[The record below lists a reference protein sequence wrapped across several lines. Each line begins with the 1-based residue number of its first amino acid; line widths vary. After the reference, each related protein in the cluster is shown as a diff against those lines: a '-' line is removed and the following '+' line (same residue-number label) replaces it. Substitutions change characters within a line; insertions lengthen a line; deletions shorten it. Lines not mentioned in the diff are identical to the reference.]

1 MSAKKKQNTEIRD
14 TYENRDRIHLVM
26 VGLTVLFIILSV
38 GILVCI
44 GHIQATYNV
53 DKRVINLFRPRPDRY
68 VEEPRRGRILAE
80 DGRPLAITAPKYD
93 IYMDCTVRKTEF
105 KEIDLKEARRIQRLK
120 EQGKDAPQPEKKGEA
135 AEKLWRA
142 KADTLSRELAR
153 LFPAK
158 PASQY
163 YSEITNGRENGKKH
177 ILIQKNVDHGTLNV
191 LKTLPLFR
199 EGPYKGGIIAEKH
212 DERIYPY
219 DTLARR
225 VIGYVREQNRKGVE
239 GAFDYVLH
247 GTEGVEWR
255 RVTDDRKYIRDFD
268 STTVKAVDGCDVRTT
283 LNVDFQEIAD
293 RALRRQIADDP
304 QIRAGIAVLMEVE
317 TGAIRAMVNLSRD
330 TIPGSK
336 LWERDNLV
344 LKEVG
349 EQGSVMKTVTLLSLV
364 EDGHVKNLEE
374 TIPTNH
380 GVVPGYNQDVH
391 ILEYEHNTG
400 RREITVKHGFEISSN
415 YVFTYLPEKYYGNNP
430 QEFFDHIY
438 AYRLGEKF
446 DFDLDGLGTPVVNRP
461 GTKGWS
467 RTTLGTTAYGYGM
480 SVTPLHVVTFY
491 NAIANKGRMMKPYV
505 VESVEKDG
513 KVITAFGPSVL
524 NTICTPATADTV
536 TRALRS
542 VVNDGT
548 ARVRL
553 KGAVLPVAGK
563 TGTAQVVLTPDERK
577 GSSDPYHDPWGRK
590 KNQGTFV
597 GFFPAG
603 PGDTPKYTILVTV
616 YSYLSGASFYG
627 GTKPAQAVRDIVDEI
642 HAIDDTW
649 SNSISTT
656 GSLPTMAARN
666 AAMEDGK
673 TPDLKGFALMDAL
686 YAVENAGYK
695 CVYEGT
701 GHVKEQTP
709 AAGAAIKKGG
719 TIRLTLK

>member
-1 MSAKKKQNTEIRD
+1 MSAKKKQKTEIRD

-26 VGLTVLFIILSV
+26 VGLTMLFIALSV
-38 GILVCI
+38 GILICI
-44 GHIQATYNV
+44 GHIQATYSV
-53 DKRVINLFRPRPDRY
+53 DRKVINLFRPRPDRY
-68 VEEPRRGRILAE
+68 VEVPKRGRILAE
-80 DGRPLAITAPKYD
+80 DGRPLAITAPLYD
-93 IYMDCTVRKTEF
+93 IYMDCTVRKSEF
-105 KEIDLKEARRIQRLK
+105 EEMDNKEQRRLK
-120 EQGKDAPQPEKKGEA
+120 KLQADGKEVPAAKFPGTA
-135 AEKLWRA
+135 AEKAWQS
-142 KADTLSRELAR
+142 KADSLSRELAR

-158 PASQY
+158 SAGQY
-163 YSEITNGRENGKKH
+163 LDDILAGRENGKKH
-177 ILIQKNVDHGTLNV
+177 VLIRKNVNHATLNV

-199 EGPYKGGIIAEKH
+199 EGAYKGGLIAEEH

-225 VIGYVREQNRKGVE
+225 VIGYVRELGRIGIE
-239 GAFDYVLH
+239 GTYDYELH

-268 STTVKAVDGCDVRTT
+268 STVVKAVDGNDVRTT
-283 LNVDFQEIAD
+283 LNIDFQDIAD

-364 EDGHVKNLEE
+364 EDGYVKNLEE

-380 GVVPGYNQDVH
+380 GVVPGYNQDTH

-480 SVTPLHVVTFY
+480 SVTPLHVGTFY

-505 VESVEKDG
+505 VESIEKDG

-524 NTICTPATADTV
+524 NNICTPATADTV
-536 TRALRS
+536 TCALRS

-548 ARVRL
+548 ARARL
-553 KGAVLPVAGK
+553 KGAILPVAGK

-603 PGDTPKYTILVTV
+603 TEDTPKYTILVTV

-627 GTKPAQAVRDIVDEI
+627 GTKPAQAVREIVDEI

-649 SNSISTT
+649 SNSIPTT
-656 GSLPTMAARN
+656 GSLPTMTARN
-666 AAMEDGK
+666 AAVEDGK

-686 YAVENAGYK
+686 FAVENAGYK
-695 CVYEGT
+695 CAYEGT
-701 GHVKEQTP
+701 GHVTAQAP
-709 AAGAAIKKGG
+709 AAGAAIKKGE

>member
-14 TYENRDRIHLVM
+14 TFENRDRIHMVM
-26 VGLTVLFIILSV
+26 VGLTTLFILLSV
-38 GILVCI
+38 GILICI
-44 GHIQATYNV
+44 GHIQATYSV
-53 DKRVINLFRPRPDRY
+53 DQKVINLFRPRPDKN
-68 VEEPRRGRILAE
+68 VEEPKRGRILAE
-80 DGRPLAITAPKYD
+80 DGRPLAITSPLYD
-93 IYMDCTVRKTEF
+93 IYMDCTVRKNEF
-105 KEIDLKEARRIQRLK
+105 EEMDRKEARRIKKLTDEGK
-120 EQGKDAPQPEKKGEA
+120 EAPAPVHPGTA
-135 AEKLWRA
+135 AETLWKS
-142 KADTLSRELAR
+142 KADSLSRELAR

-158 PASQY
+158 TATQY
-163 YSEITNGRENGKKH
+163 YNEIIAGRENGKKH
-177 ILIQKNVDHGTLNV
+177 VLIRKNVRHNTLNV

-199 EGPYKGGIIAEKH
+199 EGPYRGGLIAEKH
-212 DERIYPY
+212 NERIYPY

-225 VIGYVREQNRKGVE
+225 VIGYVKEENRIGIE
-239 GAFDYVLH
+239 GTFDYELH

-268 STTVKAVDGCDVRTT
+268 STIVKAVDGNDVRTT
-283 LNVDFQEIAD
+283 LNIDFQDIAD

-364 EDGHVKNLEE
+364 EDGYVHSLEE

-380 GVVPGYNQDVH
+380 GAVPGYNQDSH
-391 ILEYEHNTG
+391 IIDYEHQTG
-400 RREITVKHGFEISSN
+400 RSEITVKHGFEISSN
-415 YVFTYLPEKYYGNNP
+415 YVFTYLPEKFYGSNP

-446 DFDLDGLGTPVVNRP
+446 DFDLEGLGTPVVNRP
-461 GTKGWS
+461 GTRGWS

-505 VESVEKDG
+505 VESIEKDG
-513 KVITAFGPSVL
+513 KVIKQYGPSVL
-524 NTICTPATADTV
+524 NNICTRATADTV
-536 TRALRS
+536 TRALKA
-542 VVNDGT
+542 VVDDGT
-548 ARVRL
+548 AKRL
-553 KGAVLPVAGK
+553 KGAKLSVAGK
-563 TGTAQVVLTPDERK
+563 TGTAQVVLKPEERK
-577 GSSDPYHDPWGRK
+577 GSSDPYHDAWGRK

-597 GFFPAG
+597 GFFPAEN
-603 PGDTPKYTILVTV
+603 PKYTILVTV

-642 HAIDDTW
+642 YAIDDTW
-649 SNSISTT
+649 SGKIAAT
-656 GSLPTMAARN
+656 GTLPRMEERQAAVS
-666 AAMEDGK
+666 DGK
-673 TPDLKGFALMDAL
+673 APDLKGFGLMDAL

-695 CVYEGT
+695 CTYEGA
-701 GHVKEQTP
+701 GHVTAQSP
-709 AAGAAIKKGG
+709 APGAALKKGE

>member
-1 MSAKKKQNTEIRD
+1 MSAKKKQKTEIRD

-26 VGLTVLFIILSV
+26 VGLTTLFIALSL

-44 GHIQATYNV
+44 GHIQATYSV

-68 VEEPRRGRILAE
+68 VEEPKRGRILAQ
-80 DGRPLAITAPKYD
+80 DGRPLAITAPLYD
-93 IYMDCTVRKTEF
+93 IYMDCTVRKSEF
-105 KEIDLKEARRIQRLK
+105 EEMDRKEARRIKRLQEDGK
-120 EQGKDAPQPEKKGEA
+120 EAPAPQYKGAA
-135 AEKLWRA
+135 AEKAWKA
-142 KADTLSRELAR
+142 KA
-153 LFPAK
+153 
-158 PASQY
+158 
-163 YSEITNGRENGKKH
+163 RENGKKH
-177 ILIQKNVDHGTLNV
+177 VLIRRNVNHATLQT
-191 LKTLPLFR
+191 LKTLPLYR
-199 EGPYKGGIIAEKH
+199 EGAYKGGLIAEEH

-225 VIGYVREQNRKGVE
+225 VIGYVREQNRIGIE
-239 GAFDYVLH
+239 GTYDYELH

-268 STTVKAVDGCDVRTT
+268 STTVKAVDGNDVRTT
-283 LNVDFQEIAD
+283 LNIDFQDIAD
-293 RALRRQIADDP
+293 RALRGQIADDP

-364 EDGHVKNLEE
+364 EDGHVHSLEE

-380 GVVPGYNQDVH
+380 GAVPGYNLDAH
-391 ILEYEHNTG
+391 ILDYERLTG
-400 RREITVKHGFEISSN
+400 RSEITVKHGFEISSN
-415 YVFTYLPEKYYGNNP
+415 YVFTYLPEKYYGSNP

-461 GTKGWS
+461 GTRGWS

-513 KVITAFGPSVL
+513 KVLKQYGPSVL
-524 NTICTPATADTV
+524 NNICTRATADTV
-536 TRALRS
+536 TRALQA

-548 ARVRL
+548 AKRL
-553 KGAVLPVAGK
+553 KDAKLSVAGK
-563 TGTAQVVLTPDERK
+563 TGTAQVVLTPKERK
-577 GSSDPYHDPWGRK
+577 GSADPYHDPWGRK

-597 GFFPAG
+597 GFFPAEN
-603 PGDTPKYTILVTV
+603 PKYTILVTV

-627 GTKPAQAVRDIVDEI
+627 GTKPAQAVREIVDEI
-642 HAIDDTW
+642 YAIDDAW
-649 SNSISTT
+649 SGRIPTT
-656 GSLPTMAARN
+656 GTLPAMAART
-666 AAMEDGK
+666 AQVEGGK
-673 TPDLKGFALMDAL
+673 APDLKGFALMDAL

-701 GHVKEQTP
+701 GHVTAQHP
-709 AAGAAIKKGG
+709 APGAALKKGE

>member
-14 TYENRDRIHLVM
+14 TFENRDRIHMVM
-26 VGLTVLFIILSV
+26 VGLTTLFILLSA

-44 GHIQATYNV
+44 GHIQATYSV
-53 DKRVINLFRPRPDRY
+53 DPKVINLFRPRPDKN
-68 VEEPRRGRILAE
+68 VEEPKRGRILAE
-80 DGRPLAITAPKYD
+80 DGRPLAITSPLYD
-93 IYMDCTVRKTEF
+93 IYMDCTVRKSEF
-105 KEIDLKEARRIQRLK
+105 EEMDRKEARRIKKLTDDGK
-120 EQGKDAPQPEKKGEA
+120 EAPAPIHPGTT
-135 AEKLWRA
+135 AETLWKS
-142 KADTLSRELAR
+142 KADSLSRELAR

-158 PASQY
+158 SATQY
-163 YSEITNGRENGKKH
+163 YNEIIAGRENGKKH
-177 ILIQKNVDHGTLNV
+177 VLIRKNVRHNTLNV

-199 EGPYKGGIIAEKH
+199 EGPYRGGLIAEKH
-212 DERIYPY
+212 NERIYPY

-225 VIGYVREQNRKGVE
+225 VIGYVKEQNRIGIE
-239 GAFDYVLH
+239 GTFDYELH

-268 STTVKAVDGCDVRTT
+268 STVVKAVDGRDVRTT
-283 LNVDFQEIAD
+283 LNIDFQDIAD

-317 TGAIRAMVNLSRD
+317 SGAIRAMVNLSRD
-330 TIPGSK
+330 SIPGTP

-364 EDGHVKNLEE
+364 EDGYVKSLEQ

-380 GVVPGYNQDVH
+380 GAVPGYNQDSH
-391 ILEYEHNTG
+391 IIDYERQTG
-400 RREITVKHGFEISSN
+400 RSEITVKHGFEISSN
-415 YVFTYLPEKYYGNNP
+415 YVFTYLPEKYYGANP

-446 DFDLDGLGTPVVNRP
+446 DFDLEGLGTPVVNRP

-505 VESVEKDG
+505 VESIEKDG
-513 KVITAFGPSVL
+513 KVIKQYGRSVL
-524 NTICTPATADTV
+524 NNICTPATADTV
-536 TRALRS
+536 TRALTA

-548 ARVRL
+548 AKRL
-553 KGAVLPVAGK
+553 KDAKLSVAGK
-563 TGTAQVVLTPDERK
+563 TGTAQVVLKPEERK
-577 GSSDPYHDPWGRK
+577 GSSDPYHDAWGRK

-597 GFFPAG
+597 GFFPAEN
-603 PGDTPKYTILVTV
+603 PKYTILVTV
-616 YSYLSGASFYG
+616 YSYLSAASFYG
-627 GTKPAQAVRDIVDEI
+627 GTKPALAVRDIVDEI
-642 HAIDDTW
+642 YAIDDTW
-649 SNSISTT
+649 SGRIAST
-656 GSLPTMAARN
+656 GSLPRMEEREAAIS
-666 AAMEDGK
+666 DGQA
-673 TPDLKGFALMDAL
+673 PDLKGFGLMDAL

-695 CVYEGT
+695 CTYEGA
-701 GHVKEQTP
+701 GHVTAQTP
-709 AAGAAIKKGG
+709 APGAALKKGE

>member
-1 MSAKKKQNTEIRD
+1 MSAKKKQKTEIRD

-26 VGLTVLFIILSV
+26 VGLTTLFIALSL

-44 GHIQATYNV
+44 GHIQATYSV

-68 VEEPRRGRILAE
+68 VEEPKRGRILAQ
-80 DGRPLAITAPKYD
+80 DGRPLAITAPLYD
-93 IYMDCTVRKTEF
+93 IYMDCTVRKSEF
-105 KEIDLKEARRIQRLK
+105 EEMDRKEARRIKRLQEDGK
-120 EQGKDAPQPEKKGEA
+120 EAPAPQYKGAA
-135 AEKLWRA
+135 AEKAWKA
-142 KADTLSRELAR
+142 KADTLARELAR
-153 LFPAK
+153 PL
-158 PASQY
+158 Q
-163 YSEITNGRENGKKH
+163 T
-177 ILIQKNVDHGTLNV
+177 
-191 LKTLPLFR
+191 LKTLPLYR
-199 EGPYKGGIIAEKH
+199 EGAYKGGLIAEEH

-225 VIGYVREQNRKGVE
+225 VIGYVREQNRIGIE
-239 GAFDYVLH
+239 GTYDYELH

-268 STTVKAVDGCDVRTT
+268 STTVKAVDGNDVRTT
-283 LNVDFQEIAD
+283 LNIDFQDIAD
-293 RALRRQIADDP
+293 RALRGQIADDP

-364 EDGHVKNLEE
+364 EDGHVHSLEE

-380 GVVPGYNQDVH
+380 GAVPGYNQDVH
-391 ILEYEHNTG
+391 ILDYERQTG
-400 RREITVKHGFEISSN
+400 RSEITVKHGFEISSN
-415 YVFTYLPEKYYGNNP
+415 YVFTYLPEKYYGANP

-505 VESVEKDG
+505 VESVEQDG
-513 KVITAFGPSVL
+513 KVLKQYGPSVL
-524 NTICTPATADTV
+524 NNVCTRATADTV
-536 TRALRS
+536 TRALQA

-548 ARVRL
+548 AKRL
-553 KGAVLPVAGK
+553 KGAKLSVAGK
-563 TGTAQVVLTPDERK
+563 TGTAQVVLTAKERK
-577 GSSDPYHDPWGRK
+577 GSADPYHDPWGRK

-597 GFFPAG
+597 GFFPAEN
-603 PGDTPKYTILVTV
+603 PKYTILVTV

-627 GTKPAQAVRDIVDEI
+627 GTKPAQAVREIVDEI
-642 HAIDDTW
+642 YAIDDTW
-649 SNSISTT
+649 SGRIAST
-656 GSLPTMAARN
+656 GALPAMAARS
-666 AAMEDGK
+666 AQVESGK
-673 TPDLKGFALMDAL
+673 APDLKGFALMDAL

-701 GHVKEQTP
+701 GHVTAQKP
-709 AAGAAIKKGG
+709 APGADLKKGE

>member
-14 TYENRDRIHLVM
+14 TFENRDRIHMVM
-26 VGLTVLFIILSV
+26 VGLTTLFILLSA

-44 GHIQATYNV
+44 GHIQATYSV
-53 DKRVINLFRPRPDRY
+53 DPKVINLFRPRPDKN
-68 VEEPRRGRILAE
+68 VEEPKRGRILAE
-80 DGRPLAITAPKYD
+80 DGRPLAITSPLYD
-93 IYMDCTVRKTEF
+93 IYMDCTVRKSEF
-105 KEIDLKEARRIQRLK
+105 EEMDRKEARRIKKLTDDGK
-120 EQGKDAPQPEKKGEA
+120 EAPAPIHPGTT
-135 AEKLWRA
+135 AETLWKS
-142 KADTLSRELAR
+142 KADSLSRELAR

-158 PASQY
+158 TAAQY
-163 YSEITNGRENGKKH
+163 YNEIIAGRENGKKH
-177 ILIQKNVDHGTLNV
+177 VLIRKNVRHNTLNV

-199 EGPYKGGIIAEKH
+199 EGPYRGGLIAEKH
-212 DERIYPY
+212 NERIYPY

-225 VIGYVREQNRKGVE
+225 VIGYVKEQNRIGIE
-239 GAFDYVLH
+239 GTFDYELH

-268 STTVKAVDGCDVRTT
+268 STVVKAVDGRDVRTT
-283 LNVDFQEIAD
+283 LNIDFQDIAD

-317 TGAIRAMVNLSRD
+317 SGAIRAMVNLSRD
-330 TIPGSK
+330 SIPGTP

-364 EDGHVKNLEE
+364 EDGYVTSLEQ

-380 GVVPGYNQDVH
+380 GAVPGYNQDSH
-391 ILEYEHNTG
+391 IIDYERQTG
-400 RREITVKHGFEISSN
+400 RSEITVKHGFEISSN
-415 YVFTYLPEKYYGNNP
+415 YVFTYLPEKYYGANP

-446 DFDLDGLGTPVVNRP
+446 DFDLEGLGTPVVNRP

-505 VESVEKDG
+505 VESIEKDG
-513 KVITAFGPSVL
+513 KVIKQYGRSVL
-524 NTICTPATADTV
+524 NNICTPATADTV
-536 TRALRS
+536 TRALTA

-548 ARVRL
+548 AKRL
-553 KGAVLPVAGK
+553 KDAKLSVAGK
-563 TGTAQVVLTPDERK
+563 TGTAQVVLKPEERK
-577 GSSDPYHDPWGRK
+577 GSSDPYHDAWGRK

-597 GFFPAG
+597 GFFPAEN
-603 PGDTPKYTILVTV
+603 PKYTILVTV
-616 YSYLSGASFYG
+616 YSYLSAASFYG
-627 GTKPAQAVRDIVDEI
+627 GTKPALAVRDIVDEI
-642 HAIDDTW
+642 YAIDDTW
-649 SNSISTT
+649 SGRIAST
-656 GSLPTMAARN
+656 GSLPK
-666 AAMEDGK
+666 MEERQADVKDGQA
-673 TPDLKGFALMDAL
+673 PDLKGFGLMDAL

-695 CVYEGT
+695 CTYEGA
-701 GHVKEQTP
+701 GHVTAQTP
-709 AAGAAIKKGG
+709 APGAALKKGE